1 MRLLVVSAAGML
13 LATGCAGNPQEQTDA
28 SGVISSEVEVQQWAG
43 ELCAATDALQAQVTG
58 IAGSIDIDP
67 AAGLDQ
73 LPQIYAQ
80 LEGSVA
86 ELEVG
91 VDAVESVLREVPESS
106 PEAVAFASQVQ
117 ALVQGARSSGQEAL
131 ASAQEAVNAENFLG
145 AGIATAGAVAA
156 AGQAR
161 ADATTALELVQSARS
176 GQDPQL
182 RQAFAAASACQPNS

>member
-1 MRLLVVSAAGML
+1 MRLLVISAAAML
-13 LATGCAGNPQEQTDA
+13 LSTGCTAASQDQSDA
-28 SGVISSEVEVQQWAG
+28 SDVVSSAAEVQQWAS
-43 ELCAATDALQAQVTG
+43 ELCAATDALKSQVTG
-58 IAGSIDIDP
+58 IAGSIDFDP

-86 ELEVG
+86 ELETG
-91 VDAVESVLREVPESS
+91 VDAVESVLRKVPESS
-106 PEAVAFASQVQ
+106 PEAVAFSSRVE

-131 ASAQEAVNAENFLG
+131 ASAEEAVNADNFLG
-145 AGIATAGAVAA
+145 AGIAAAGAVAA

-161 ADATTALELVQSARS
+161 ADAGAALELVQTVRS

-182 RQAFAAASACQPNS
+182 REAFTAASACQPNS

>member
-1 MRLLVVSAAGML
+1 MRLLVVSAVAVL
-13 LATGCAGNPQEQTDA
+13 LATGCTANPNEQADA
-28 SGVISSEVEVQQWAG
+28 SGVVSSEVEVQQWAG
-43 ELCAATDALQAQVTG
+43 ELCSATDALQAQVTG
-58 IAGSIDIDP
+58 IAGSIDIDA

-80 LEGSVA
+80 LEDSVA

-91 VDAVESVLREVPESS
+91 VDTVESVLRKAPESS
-106 PEAVAFASQVQ
+106 PQAVAFAAQLQ
-117 ALVQGARSSGQEAL
+117 ALVQNARSSGQDAL
-131 ASAQEAVNAENFLG
+131 LSAQQAVNADNFLG
-145 AGIATAGAVAA
+145 AGIAAAGAVAA

-182 RQAFAAASACQPNS
+182 REAFASAPECQSNS